1 MRQQQQLQA
10 QHTAAAQQVAPASF
24 SPVPFSP
31 LPQQQQQQPLVPQ
44 PTALGS
50 NNPFAPPA
58 PRITA
63 NNPFAPPSVR
73 ARSAPDPS
81 TSSSAA
87 VALPRERDVSFSI
100 PEREREVRRGD
111 EQAYLRPFSTGSQP
125 PRRRVR
131 ESEDARLAGLFASY
145 TGDGVDTFGNVGQ
158 LRCVFLR
165 SFWLEASITVLI
177 RAFVGWGRGVEFL
190 RRRLG
195 EGTWSI
201 SEACMLYGVSGLG
214 LSYCTTYSLVR
225 LWLLDC
231 F

>member
-1 MRQQQQLQA
+1 MRQQKQLQA
-10 QHTAAAQQVAPASF
+10 QHTAAAQQVASASL
-24 SPVPFSP
+24 SPIPFSP
-31 LPQQQQQQPLVPQ
+31 LPQQQQEQRPQQQPLVPQ

-73 ARSAPDPS
+73 ARSAPHPS
-81 TSSSAA
+81 TSSSASA
-87 VALPRERDVSFSI
+87 PPRERDVSFSI
-100 PEREREVRRGD
+100 PEREREERRGD

-158 LRCVFLR
+158 LRCVFLG
-165 SFWLEASITVLI
+165 SFWLEAWIAVLM
-177 RAFVGWGRGVEFL
+177 RVFVGWVRGVECL

-201 SEACMLYGVSGLG
+201 FEACMLYGVSGSG
-214 LSYCTTYSLVR
+214 LSYCMTYSLVR
-225 LWLLDC
+225 S
-231 F
+231 